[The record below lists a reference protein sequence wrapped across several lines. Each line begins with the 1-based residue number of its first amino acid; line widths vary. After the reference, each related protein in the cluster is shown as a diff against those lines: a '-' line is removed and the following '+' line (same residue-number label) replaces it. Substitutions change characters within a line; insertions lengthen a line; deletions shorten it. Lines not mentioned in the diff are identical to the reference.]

1 MSAPV
6 LLFATASAAQAPQL
20 VRQMVEER
28 LVACGNIVPG
38 ARSFYRWEGAVQD
51 EAEALVFMETRG
63 ELVKQ
68 AMARFA
74 ELHEYDV
81 PKILVLDP
89 FDVWGPYA
97 TWVNASVKA
106 ASGGSGSGSS
116 APDAS

>member
-20 VRQMVEER
+20 VRQMVDEQ
-28 LVACGNIVPG
+28 LIACGNVMPG
-38 ARSFYRWEGAVQD
+38 ARSFYRWDGAVQD
-51 EAEALVFMETRG
+51 EQESLLFMETRG
-63 ELVKQ
+63 ELVKA
-68 AMARFA
+68 AMRRFA
-74 ELHEYDV
+74 ELHDYDV

-89 FDVWGPYA
+89 HDVWGPYA

-116 APDAS
+116 APDDG